1 MNPNAPQPLSLT
13 SFIKSLIFNWNL
25 IIQITKRDVVGRYR
39 GSFIGIGWSFLNPL
53 LMLCV
58 FTFVFSVVFNA
69 KWGVAMEGQDEGKGF
84 FAIVLFVGLII
95 HGFFSE
101 IITRSP
107 SVIISNVNYVKKV
120 IFPLEIL
127 PVTALFSALFH
138 MAISLTVWFFVY
150 VIFVGL
156 PSWHVIYFPVVIAPL
171 VILAF
176 SVSYFLASLGVF
188 LRDIGQTMGLVSTVL
203 LFLSPIFFPVERLP
217 EAYQTFFMLNPLT
230 FIIQEARGV
239 LIWQQTPNFFGIF
252 VYLITAIV
260 LFLLGYAWFQKTR
273 RGFSDVL

>member
-1 MNPNAPQPLSLT
+1 MNPNTPQPLSLQ
-13 SFIKSLIFNWNL
+13 SFLKSLVLNWNL
-25 IIQITKRDVVGRYR
+25 IVQISKRDVIGRYR

-69 KWGVAMEGQDEGKGF
+69 KWGLAMEGQEEGKGF

-95 HGFFSE
+95 HGFFAE

-138 MAISLTVWFFVY
+138 MAISLTVWLFVY
-150 VIFVGL
+150 VIFIGL

-176 SVSYFLASLGVF
+176 SISYFLASLGVF

-217 EAYQTFFMLNPLT
+217 EVYQPLFMLNPLT

-252 VYLITAIV
+252 VYLITALV